1 VSARITH
8 KALAGGIAGTALVL
22 ALGVA
27 AVGQVT
33 GNEPTASVASVT
45 RGTSEGVV
53 TPAPQTPAEA
63 PPEAAPPTT
72 EAPAAQPA
80 PAAQSAPA
88 AKAPAPST
96 TATTR
101 KPTATTVAPAA
112 PAAPAPAA
120 QTPTTVKVRS
130 GQRVAYTTAGVQA
143 AITTITQR
151 IPLFQ
156 PNDAQLRT
164 FADAVCTS
172 FDQGQT
178 QAQVQAT
185 IRDAVSRIQ
194 GQSLSEA
201 DAEFMVRTVTQLRC
215 PGYLP

>member
-1 VSARITH
+1 MPPAITTL
-8 KALAGGIAGTALVL
+8 KALAGSIAGTALVL

-27 AVGQVT
+27 AVGQVGGT
-33 GNEPTASVASVT
+33 GPTGPTASVARAS
-45 RGTSEGVV
+45 S
-53 TPAPQTPAEA
+53 
-63 PPEAAPPTT
+63 EAAPAPTPEPRAPVETVPPTT
-72 EAPAAQPA
+72 QAPAAEA
-80 PAAQSAPA
+80 APA

-101 KPTATTVAPAA
+101 KATTTTVART
-112 PAAPAPAA
+112 APAPAPVA
-120 QTPTTVKVRS
+120 TTPTTVKVRS
-130 GQRVAYTTAGVQA
+130 GERVAFTSAGVQA
-143 AITTITQR
+143 AAAAITQR
-151 IPLFQ
+151 IPLFK

-164 FADAVCTS
+164 FADAVCSS

-194 GQSLSEA
+194 GQSLSDA

>member
-1 VSARITH
+1 MPSATTR

-22 ALGVA
+22 ALGA
-27 AVGQVT
+27 AALGQVGGST
-33 GNEPTASVASVT
+33 PTASAASVA
-45 RGTSEGVV
+45 RASSEGLMAPIPE
-53 TPAPQTPAEA
+53 TQAPAPAPAETV
-63 PPEAAPPTT
+63 PPTT
-72 EAPAAQPA
+72 QAPAAQPPPTTKAA
-80 PAAQSAPA
+80 PPA
-88 AKAPAPST
+88 T

-101 KPTATTVAPAA
+101 KPAPTTVAPPV

-120 QTPTTVKVRS
+120 TTPTTAKVRS
-130 GQRVAYTTAGVQA
+130 GARVAYTTAGVQA
-143 AITTITQR
+143 AIAAITGR
-151 IPLFQ
+151 IPLFK

-178 QAQVQAT
+178 QTQVQAT

>member
-1 VSARITH
+1 VSSATTR

-22 ALGVA
+22 ALGA
-27 AVGQVT
+27 AALGQVGGST
-33 GNEPTASVASVT
+33 PTASAASLA
-45 RGTSEGVV
+45 RASSEGLL
-53 TPAPQTPAEA
+53 TPPPETQAAPAPVETVPPTTQAPAVQAA
-63 PPEAAPPTT
+63 PTTTKAAPP
-72 EAPAAQPA
+72 A
-80 PAAQSAPA
+80 
-88 AKAPAPST
+88 T

-101 KPTATTVAPAA
+101 KPTTTTVAPAA
-112 PAAPAPAA
+112 AAPAPAPT
-120 QTPTTVKVRS
+120 TPTTAKVRS
-130 GQRVAYTTAGVQA
+130 GARVAYTTAGVQA
-143 AITTITQR
+143 AITAITGR
-151 IPLFQ
+151 IPLFK

-194 GQSLSEA
+194 GQSLSDA

-215 PGYLP
+215 AGYLP

>member
-1 VSARITH
+1 MPPAITTR
-8 KALAGGIAGTALVL
+8 KALAGAIAGTALVL

-27 AVGQVT
+27 AVGQVGGT
-33 GNEPTASVASVT
+33 GPTGPTASVARAS
-45 RGTSEGVV
+45 S
-53 TPAPQTPAEA
+53 
-63 PPEAAPPTT
+63 EAAPAPTPEPQAPVETVPPTT
-72 EAPAAQPA
+72 QAPAAEA
-80 PAAQSAPA
+80 APA

-101 KPTATTVAPAA
+101 KPTTTTVART
-112 PAAPAPAA
+112 APAPAPVA
-120 QTPTTVKVRS
+120 TTPTTVKVRS
-130 GQRVAYTTAGVQA
+130 GERVAFTSAGVQA
-143 AITTITQR
+143 AAAAITQR
-151 IPLFQ
+151 IPLFK

-164 FADAVCTS
+164 FADAVCSS

-194 GQSLSEA
+194 GQSLSDA

>member
-1 VSARITH
+1 MSPRITH

-33 GNEPTASVASVT
+33 ANEPTAAVASVT
-45 RGTSEGVV
+45 RGSSEGVV
-53 TPAPQTPAEA
+53 TPAPQAPAEA
-63 PPEAAPPTT
+63 PPETAPPTT
-72 EAPAAQPA
+72 EAPAVQPA
-80 PAAQSAPA
+80 PAVQSAPA

-101 KPTATTVAPAA
+101 KPTTTVAPAG
-112 PAAPAPAA
+112 PAAPAPAT

-130 GQRVAYTTAGVQA
+130 GERVAYTTAGVQA